1 MRTSGR
7 IFAVAAVVAFLMTPM
22 GALASS
28 DDPVPQ
34 QGPVLTVGAPDEM
47 KTRNFLAGLAM
58 NDPYTAAVLARV
70 YDTAVQRDPA
80 TGAVVSRLAVGEDV
94 NGNGALDPAEVGA
107 FDVPLTAAAITVFY
121 DFSNARFHDGTPVT
135 IMDVLFSYDLFALHP
150 VQNGPFRVL
159 MDREGGP
166 GSNFSTDR
174 WLAIAP
180 VGDGDTNPET
190 SALRFL
196 LQFPYADF
204 PFATLGV
211 PVFPRHLWE
220 LTGGGRHPDFGRM
233 IYPEGHPKAGQGI
246 PIRETLY
253 TPFNYPAVEGW
264 QMVDADVIGSGHFR
278 FAAWSPGAFA
288 RLDAN
293 LDYAF
298 GRPKVDSIVF
308 KIYRSTQLGVLAL
321 QSGEVDFLFY
331 GLPPEFIPDLEGD
344 PHIGIVSAPSL
355 YPASMIFNARR
366 IPFGYN
372 TYPPPDRSADI
383 GYAFRRAFQYL
394 PDKATLVRVL
404 LQDTGL
410 VADGMIAPTN
420 DGWHNTSVPV
430 FAYDPAQAGLV
441 LDNAGWTTPG
451 SGP

>member
-220 LTGGGRHPDFGRM
+220 LTGGGRHPDCGRM
-233 IYPEGHPKAGQGI
+233 IYPEGHPKAG
-246 PIRETLY
+246 
-253 TPFNYPAVEGW
+253 
-264 QMVDADVIGSGHFR
+264 
-278 FAAWSPGAFA
+278 
-288 RLDAN
+288 
-293 LDYAF
+293 
-298 GRPKVDSIVF
+298 
-308 KIYRSTQLGVLAL
+308 
-321 QSGEVDFLFY
+321 
-331 GLPPEFIPDLEGD
+331 
-344 PHIGIVSAPSL
+344 
-355 YPASMIFNARR
+355 
-366 IPFGYN
+366 
-372 TYPPPDRSADI
+372 
-383 GYAFRRAFQYL
+383 
-394 PDKATLVRVL
+394 
-404 LQDTGL
+404 
-410 VADGMIAPTN
+410 
-420 DGWHNTSVPV
+420 
-430 FAYDPAQAGLV
+430 
-441 LDNAGWTTPG
+441 
-451 SGP
+451 